1 MTLGTHL
8 VHLTW
13 GTWLTSSGF
22 GGTAAVVAACIA
34 FLAASRSVRGQ
45 RETARKQQWW
55 DRARWALDLTLSE
68 DRVHR
73 IVGLEVLDALGAS
86 DFAAEHEFDVVQAAI
101 QPTLAVFFPRHPG
114 PAGPGPPDEADWTT
128 GGDAPPRRSDGGDH
142 G

>member
-8 VHLTW
+8 VHLNW

-68 DRVHR
+68 ESLRR
-73 IVGLEVLDALGAS
+73 EVGIGVLDALGS
-86 DFAAEHEFDVVQAAI
+86 SEFADEHEVDLVEAAI
-101 QPTLAVFFPRHPG
+101 RPTLLAALPHAPG
-114 PAGPGPPDEADWTT
+114 PDPPREAHWTSRDGRPSRDT
-128 GGDAPPRRSDGGDH
+128 DGGDADG
-142 G
+142 